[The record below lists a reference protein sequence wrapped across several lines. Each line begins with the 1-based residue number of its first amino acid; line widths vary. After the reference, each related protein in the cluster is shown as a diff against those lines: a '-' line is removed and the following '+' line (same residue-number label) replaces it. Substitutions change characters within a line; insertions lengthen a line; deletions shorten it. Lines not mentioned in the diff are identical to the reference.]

1 MASLGKLHKKFFLT
15 IFFLLSNF
23 SFNEAKAIVS
33 IPLFYNRIAG
43 TGTLEGTLVIDET
56 SVTFGNFEGTGS
68 ALPSWISSITL
79 LYDDGSG
86 GAPENTYNA
95 SNFGFV
101 RITKNEGVTV
111 DFTQDLVPQLTDLV
125 FLGKTGSD
133 PGSAGFFTQDVNT
146 SEFTLTSTP
155 TPIPFLS
162 LLIIPFSTSYIRKKF
177 KKDNS

>member
-1 MASLGKLHKKFFLT
+1 MAPQGKLHKKFLIT

-23 SFNEAKAIVS
+23 SFNEAKALVTM
-33 IPLFYNRIAG
+33 PLFYNRIAG
-43 TGTLEGTLVIDET
+43 TGTLEGTLTIDET

-68 ALPSWISSITL
+68 SLPSWVSSLTMT
-79 LYDDGSG
+79 YDDGSG
-86 GAPENTYNA
+86 GAPENTYTED
-95 SNFGFV
+95 NFGFV
-101 RITKNEGVTV
+101 RILKEEGTTV

-155 TPIPFLS
+155 APIPFLS

-177 KKDNS
+177 YRDKS